1 MKISKSKLKQII
13 KEELENFLRETDLDN
28 SGDLSPGEL
37 RSMADEL
44 EKGSGQAGG
53 GVNLHMILQEI
64 AEWMETHGVHSPEK
78 GIDGYLANDPDAQRH
93 GYEKYRSTLINMSDE
108 IYEYMD

>member
-28 SGDLSPGEL
+28 SGDLSPDEL

-44 EKGSGQAGG
+44 EKGSGRAGS
-53 GVNLHMILQEI
+53 GVDLHKIAQEV
-64 AEWMETHGVHSPEK
+64 AWWMDENGVHSPEK
-78 GIDGYLANDPDAQRH
+78 GIDGYLASDPDAKKH
-93 GYEKYRSTLINMSDE
+93 GYEKYRSALINMSDE
-108 IYEYMD
+108 IYDYMD